1 MSSRRNV
8 LKQLAAIGALAGL
21 GNLLGKASA
30 ASNNAGEDTATSG
43 EPFHMPDEA
52 ASQTRVW
59 VAFAASEAIW
69 GSDYPAVQ
77 ATIGRLV
84 QAMVPYTQVNVLCR
98 AAEQALARQLCGEQN
113 TRFVVAELDDI
124 WLRDTGGVFV
134 QNGEGELG
142 LVDFNFNGWGDK
154 QEHEQDAG
162 VAELVSKQADA
173 RYLQSKLTGEGG
185 GIEVDGKGTAI
196 LTESCWLNSNRN
208 PGVSKAQLEAE
219 LKANLGLR
227 KIIWL
232 PGIKGKDITDAHVD
246 FYARFV
252 RPGVVLVNLDNDP
265 QSHDYE
271 VTRRHLAILK
281 QATDADGNKLELH
294 VLPPP
299 PPSLAT
305 RLPIVTATSCWPA
318 FTPAAASCRSILTRS
333 PPVAVAFTASPCTSR
348 PDPHLP
354 TDNPGCCHAPGYIA
368 MPIRPQTHS
377 HKSWPDMPYYLSP
390 RSHS

>member
-21 GNLLGKASA
+21 GNLPGKVSA
-30 ASNNAGEDTATSG
+30 ASNNAGEDTSTSG

-59 VAFAASEAIW
+59 VAFAASADIW
-69 GSDYPAVQ
+69 GRDYQEVQ

-98 AAEQALARQLCGEQN
+98 ATEQALARQLCGEQN

-134 QNGEGELG
+134 QNGEGALG

-162 VAELVSKQADA
+162 VAELVSQQASA
-173 RYLQSKLTGEGG
+173 RYLRSKLTGEGG
-185 GIEVDGKGTAI
+185 GIEVDGNGTAI
-196 LTESCWLNSNRN
+196 LTESCWLNNNRN

-252 RPGVVLVNLDNDP
+252 RPGVVVVNLDNDP
-265 QSHDYE
+265 HSHDYE

-299 PPSLAT
+299 LDGRDNRFSRSRDFAAGYINYLPINGAVIAPEFGDKAADSYCHELLT
-305 RLPIVTATSCWPA
+305 RLYPGREIVQ
-318 FTPAAASCRSILTRS
+318 INID
-333 PPVAVAFTASPCTSR
+333 PVAAGGGGIHCITLHQPA
-348 PDPHLP
+348 
-354 TDNPGCCHAPGYIA
+354 
-368 MPIRPQTHS
+368 
-377 HKSWPDMPYYLSP
+377 
-390 RSHS
+390 

>member
-1 MSSRRNV
+1 MPSRRNV
-8 LKQLAAIGALAGL
+8 LKQLAAIGVLAGL
-21 GNLLGKASA
+21 GNLPGKVHA
-30 ASNNAGEDTATSG
+30 ASSNADEEAATGER
-43 EPFHMPDEA
+43 FHMPDEA
-52 ASQTRVW
+52 APQTQVW
-59 VAFAASEAIW
+59 VAFAASSAIW
-69 GSDYPAVQ
+69 GRDYKEVQ

-84 QAMVPYTQVNVLCR
+84 QAMAPYTQVNVLCR
-98 AAEQALARQLCGEQN
+98 EAEQALARQLCGEQN

-134 QNGEGELG
+134 QNGKGDLG

-162 VAELVSKQADA
+162 VAELISQQAKV

-185 GIEVDGKGTAI
+185 GIEVDGNGTAI

-252 RPGVVLVNLDNDP
+252 RPGVVVVNLDNDP
-265 QSHDYE
+265 QSYDYE

-281 QATDADGNKLELH
+281 QTTDADGNQLELH

-299 PPSLAT
+299 LDGRDNSFSRSRDFAAGYINY
-305 RLPIVTATSCWPA
+305 LPINGAVIAPE
-318 FTPAAASCRSILTRS
+318 FGDKAADSYCHELLARLYPGRDIVQINID
-333 PPVAVAFTASPCTSR
+333 PVAAGGGGIHCITLHQPA
-348 PDPHLP
+348 
-354 TDNPGCCHAPGYIA
+354 
-368 MPIRPQTHS
+368 
-377 HKSWPDMPYYLSP
+377 
-390 RSHS
+390 

>member
-1 MSSRRNV
+1 MSSRRHV
-8 LKQLAAIGALAGL
+8 LKQLAALGALVGL
-21 GNLLGKASA
+21 GTLPRAKAA
-30 ASNNAGEDTATSG
+30 ATVASPADTR
-43 EPFHMPDEA
+43 FYMPEE
-52 ASQTRVW
+52 STFQTRVW

-98 AAEQALARQLCGEQN
+98 EAEQALARQLCGEQN
-113 TRFVVAELDDI
+113 TRFIVAELDDI

-134 QNGEGELG
+134 QNEEGELG

-162 VAELVSKQADA
+162 VAELVSQQAKV

-185 GIEVDGKGTAI
+185 GIEVDGNGTAI

-252 RPGVVLVNLDNDP
+252 RPGVVVVNLDNDP
-265 QSHDYE
+265 ESHDYE
-271 VTRRHLAILK
+271 VTRQHLAILR

-299 PPSLAT
+299 LDGRDNRFSRSRDFAAGYINYLPINGAVIAPEFGDKAADSYCHELLT
-305 RLPIVTATSCWPA
+305 RLYPGRDIVQ
-318 FTPAAASCRSILTRS
+318 INID
-333 PPVAVAFTASPCTSR
+333 PVAAGGGGIHCITLHQPA
-348 PDPHLP
+348 
-354 TDNPGCCHAPGYIA
+354 
-368 MPIRPQTHS
+368 
-377 HKSWPDMPYYLSP
+377 
-390 RSHS
+390 

>member
-21 GNLLGKASA
+21 GNLPGKVNA

-59 VAFAASEAIW
+59 VAFAASAAIW
-69 GSDYPAVQ
+69 GRDYQEVQ

-113 TRFVVAELDDI
+113 TRFVIAELDDI

-134 QNGEGELG
+134 QNGEGALG

-162 VAELVSKQADA
+162 VAELISQQASA
-173 RYLQSKLTGEGG
+173 RYLRSKLTGEGG

-196 LTESCWLNSNRN
+196 LTESCWLNNNRN
-208 PGVSKAQLEAE
+208 RGVSKAQLEAE

-232 PGIKGKDITDAHVD
+232 PGIKGRDITDAHVD

-252 RPGVVLVNLDNDP
+252 RPGVVVVNLDNDP
-265 QSHDYE
+265 HSHDYE

-299 PPSLAT
+299 LDGRDNRFSRSRDFAAGYINYLSINGAVIAPEFGDKAADRYCHELLA
-305 RLPIVTATSCWPA
+305 RLYPGRDIVQ
-318 FTPAAASCRSILTRS
+318 INID
-333 PPVAVAFTASPCTSR
+333 PVAAGGGGIHCITLHQPA
-348 PDPHLP
+348 
-354 TDNPGCCHAPGYIA
+354 
-368 MPIRPQTHS
+368 
-377 HKSWPDMPYYLSP
+377 
-390 RSHS
+390 

>member
-21 GNLLGKASA
+21 GNLPGKVNA

-52 ASQTRVW
+52 APQTRVW
-59 VAFAASEAIW
+59 VAFAASADIW
-69 GSDYPAVQ
+69 GRDYQEVQ

-98 AAEQALARQLCGEQN
+98 ATEQALARQLCGEQN

-134 QNGEGELG
+134 QDEQGELG

-154 QEHEQDAG
+154 QEHEQDAE
-162 VAELVSKQADA
+162 VAELISQQASA
-173 RYLQSKLTGEGG
+173 RYLRSKLTGEGG

-265 QSHDYE
+265 QSYDYE
-271 VTRRHLAILK
+271 VTRQHLAILK

-294 VLPPP
+294 MLPPP
-299 PPSLAT
+299 LDGRDNRFSRSRDFAAGYINY
-305 RLPIVTATSCWPA
+305 LPINGAVIAPE
-318 FTPAAASCRSILTRS
+318 FGDKAADSYCHELLARLYPGRDIVQINID
-333 PPVAVAFTASPCTSR
+333 PVAAGGGGIHCITLHQPA
-348 PDPHLP
+348 
-354 TDNPGCCHAPGYIA
+354 
-368 MPIRPQTHS
+368 
-377 HKSWPDMPYYLSP
+377 
-390 RSHS
+390 

>member
-1 MSSRRNV
+1 MPSRRNV

-21 GNLLGKASA
+21 GNLPGNAFAADGANPEESALASA
-30 ASNNAGEDTATSG
+30 NT
-43 EPFHMPDEA
+43 PFHMPEE
-52 ASQTRVW
+52 STFQTRVW
-59 VAFAASEAIW
+59 VAFAASPAIW
-69 GSDYPAVQ
+69 GRDYKEVQ

-84 QAMVPYTQVNVLCR
+84 QAMAPYTQVNVLCR
-98 AAEQALARQLCGEQN
+98 EAEQALARQLCGEQN

-162 VAELVSKQADA
+162 IAELVSKQADA
-173 RYLQSKLTGEGG
+173 HYLQSKLTGEGG
-185 GIEVDGKGTAI
+185 GIEVDGNGTAI
-196 LTESCWLNSNRN
+196 MTESCWLNSNRN

-252 RPGVVLVNLDNDP
+252 RPGVVVVNLDNDP
-265 QSHDYE
+265 ESHDYQ
-271 VTRRHLAILK
+271 VTRQHMAILK

-299 PPSLAT
+299 LDGRDNRFSRSRDFAAGYINYLPINGAVIAPEFGDKAADSYCHELLT
-305 RLPIVTATSCWPA
+305 RLYPGREIVQ
-318 FTPAAASCRSILTRS
+318 INID
-333 PPVAVAFTASPCTSR
+333 PVAAGGGGIHCITLHQPA
-348 PDPHLP
+348 
-354 TDNPGCCHAPGYIA
+354 
-368 MPIRPQTHS
+368 
-377 HKSWPDMPYYLSP
+377 
-390 RSHS
+390 

>member
-21 GNLLGKASA
+21 GNLPGKVNA

-52 ASQTRVW
+52 APQTRVW
-59 VAFAASEAIW
+59 VAFAASADIW
-69 GSDYPAVQ
+69 GRDYQEVQ

-98 AAEQALARQLCGEQN
+98 ATEQALARQLCGEQN

-134 QNGEGELG
+134 QNGEGALG

-154 QEHEQDAG
+154 QEHEQDAD
-162 VAELVSKQADA
+162 VAELISQQASA
-173 RYLQSKLTGEGG
+173 RYLRSKLTGEGG
-185 GIEVDGKGTAI
+185 GIEVDGNGTAI
-196 LTESCWLNSNRN
+196 LTESCWLNNNRN

-232 PGIKGKDITDAHVD
+232 PGIKGRDITDAHVD

-252 RPGVVLVNLDNDP
+252 RPGVVVVNLDNDP

-299 PPSLAT
+299 LDGRDNRFSRSRDFAAGYINY
-305 RLPIVTATSCWPA
+305 LPINGAVIAPE
-318 FTPAAASCRSILTRS
+318 FGDKAADRHCHELLARLYPGRDIVQINID
-333 PPVAVAFTASPCTSR
+333 PVAAGGGGIHCITLHQPAYTP
-348 PDPHLP
+348 LP
-354 TDNPGCCHAPGYIA
+354 
-368 MPIRPQTHS
+368 
-377 HKSWPDMPYYLSP
+377 
-390 RSHS
+390 

>member
-21 GNLLGKASA
+21 GDLPGNAFAAGGANPKESALASA
-30 ASNNAGEDTATSG
+30 NM
-43 EPFHMPDEA
+43 PFHMPEE
-52 ASQTRVW
+52 STFQTRVW
-59 VAFAASEAIW
+59 VAFAASAAIW
-69 GSDYPAVQ
+69 GRDYKEVQ

-98 AAEQALARQLCGEQN
+98 EAEQALARQLCGEQN
-113 TRFVVAELDDI
+113 TRFIVAELDDI

-173 RYLQSKLTGEGG
+173 HYQQSKLTGEGG
-185 GIEVDGKGTAI
+185 GIEVDGNGTAI

-252 RPGVVLVNLDNDP
+252 RPGVVVVNLDNDP
-265 QSHDYE
+265 ESHDYE
-271 VTRRHLAILK
+271 VTRQHMAILK

-299 PPSLAT
+299 LDGRDNRFSRSRDFAAGYINYLPINGAVIAPEFGDKAADSYCHELLT
-305 RLPIVTATSCWPA
+305 RLYPGRDIVQ
-318 FTPAAASCRSILTRS
+318 INID
-333 PPVAVAFTASPCTSR
+333 PVAAGGGGIHCITLHQPA
-348 PDPHLP
+348 
-354 TDNPGCCHAPGYIA
+354 
-368 MPIRPQTHS
+368 
-377 HKSWPDMPYYLSP
+377 
-390 RSHS
+390 

>member
-21 GNLLGKASA
+21 GNLPGKVCA

-52 ASQTRVW
+52 APQTRVW
-59 VAFAASEAIW
+59 VAFAASADIW
-69 GSDYPAVQ
+69 GLDYQEVQ

-113 TRFVVAELDDI
+113 TRFVIAELDDI

-134 QNGEGELG
+134 QNGEGALG
-142 LVDFNFNGWGDK
+142 LVDFNFNGWGGK

-162 VAELVSKQADA
+162 VAELISQQAKIH
-173 RYLQSKLTGEGG
+173 YLQSKLTGEGG
-185 GIEVDGKGTAI
+185 GIEVDGNGTAI
-196 LTESCWLNSNRN
+196 LTESCWLNNNRN

-252 RPGVVLVNLDNDP
+252 RPGVVVVNLDNDP
-265 QSHDYE
+265 HSHDYE
-271 VTRRHLAILK
+271 VTRWHLAILK

-299 PPSLAT
+299 LDGRDNRFSRSRDFAAGYINYLPINGAIIAPEFGDKAADSYCHELLT
-305 RLPIVTATSCWPA
+305 RLYPGREIVQ
-318 FTPAAASCRSILTRS
+318 INID
-333 PPVAVAFTASPCTSR
+333 PVAAGGGGIHCITLHQPA
-348 PDPHLP
+348 
-354 TDNPGCCHAPGYIA
+354 
-368 MPIRPQTHS
+368 
-377 HKSWPDMPYYLSP
+377 
-390 RSHS
+390 

>member
-21 GNLLGKASA
+21 GNLPGKVNA

-52 ASQTRVW
+52 APQTRVW
-59 VAFAASEAIW
+59 VAFAASADIW
-69 GSDYPAVQ
+69 GRDYQEVQ

-98 AAEQALARQLCGEQN
+98 ATEQALARQLCGEQN

-134 QNGEGELG
+134 QNGEGALG

-154 QEHEQDAG
+154 QEHEQDAE
-162 VAELVSKQADA
+162 VAELISQQACA
-173 RYLQSKLTGEGG
+173 RYLRSKLTGEGG

-196 LTESCWLNSNRN
+196 MTESCWLNSNRN

-232 PGIKGKDITDAHVD
+232 PGIKGRDITDAHVD

-252 RPGVVLVNLDNDP
+252 RPGVVVVNLDNDP
-265 QSHDYE
+265 HSHDYE

-299 PPSLAT
+299 LDGRDNRFSRSRDFAAGYINYLPINGAVIAPEFGDKAADSYCHELLT
-305 RLPIVTATSCWPA
+305 RLYPGREIVQ
-318 FTPAAASCRSILTRS
+318 INID
-333 PPVAVAFTASPCTSR
+333 PVAAGGGGIHCITLHQPA
-348 PDPHLP
+348 
-354 TDNPGCCHAPGYIA
+354 
-368 MPIRPQTHS
+368 
-377 HKSWPDMPYYLSP
+377 
-390 RSHS
+390 

>member
-1 MSSRRNV
+1 MPSRRNV

-21 GNLLGKASA
+21 GNLPGNAFAADGDNPEERALASA
-30 ASNNAGEDTATSG
+30 NT
-43 EPFHMPDEA
+43 PFHMPEE
-52 ASQTRVW
+52 STFQTRVW
-59 VAFAASEAIW
+59 VAFAASPAIW
-69 GSDYPAVQ
+69 GRDYKEVQ

-98 AAEQALARQLCGEQN
+98 EAEQVLARQLCGEQN
-113 TRFVVAELDDI
+113 TRFIVAELDDI

-173 RYLQSKLTGEGG
+173 HYLQSKLTGEGG
-185 GIEVDGKGTAI
+185 GLEVDGNGTAI

-252 RPGVVLVNLDNDP
+252 RPGVVVVNLDNDP
-265 QSHDYE
+265 ESHDYE
-271 VTRRHLAILK
+271 VTRQHMAILK

-299 PPSLAT
+299 LDGRENRFSRSRDFAAGYINYLPINGAVIAPEFGDKAADSYCHELLT
-305 RLPIVTATSCWPA
+305 RLYPGRDIVQ
-318 FTPAAASCRSILTRS
+318 INIE
-333 PPVAVAFTASPCTSR
+333 PVAAGGGGIHCITLHQPA
-348 PDPHLP
+348 
-354 TDNPGCCHAPGYIA
+354 
-368 MPIRPQTHS
+368 
-377 HKSWPDMPYYLSP
+377 
-390 RSHS
+390 

>member
-21 GNLLGKASA
+21 GNLPGKVNA

-59 VAFAASEAIW
+59 VAFAASADIW
-69 GSDYPAVQ
+69 GRDYQEVQ

-98 AAEQALARQLCGEQN
+98 ATEQALARQLCGEQN

-134 QNGEGELG
+134 QNGEGALG

-154 QEHEQDAG
+154 QEHEQDAE
-162 VAELVSKQADA
+162 VAELISQQASA
-173 RYLQSKLTGEGG
+173 RYLRSKLTGEGG

-196 LTESCWLNSNRN
+196 MTESCWLNSNRN

-232 PGIKGKDITDAHVD
+232 PGIKGRDITDAHVD

-265 QSHDYE
+265 HSHDYE
-271 VTRRHLAILK
+271 VTRRHLAILR

-299 PPSLAT
+299 LDGRDNRFSRSRDFAAGYINY
-305 RLPIVTATSCWPA
+305 LPINGAVIAPE
-318 FTPAAASCRSILTRS
+318 FGDKAADSYCHELLARLYPGRDIVQINID
-333 PPVAVAFTASPCTSR
+333 PVAAGGGGIHCITLHQPA
-348 PDPHLP
+348 
-354 TDNPGCCHAPGYIA
+354 
-368 MPIRPQTHS
+368 
-377 HKSWPDMPYYLSP
+377 
-390 RSHS
+390 

>member
-1 MSSRRNV
+1 MPSRRNV

-21 GNLLGKASA
+21 GNLPGKAFAADGANPEESA
-30 ASNNAGEDTATSG
+30 LASANT
-43 EPFHMPDEA
+43 PFHMPEE
-52 ASQTRVW
+52 STFQTRVW
-59 VAFAASEAIW
+59 VAFAASSAIW
-69 GSDYPAVQ
+69 GRDYKEVQ

-98 AAEQALARQLCGEQN
+98 EAEQALARQLCGEQN
-113 TRFVVAELDDI
+113 TRFIVAELDDI

-185 GIEVDGKGTAI
+185 GIEVDGNGTAI
-196 LTESCWLNSNRN
+196 MTESCWLNSNRN

-252 RPGVVLVNLDNDP
+252 RPGVVVVNLDNDP
-265 QSHDYE
+265 ESHDYE
-271 VTRRHLAILK
+271 VTRQHMAILK

-299 PPSLAT
+299 LDGRDNRFSRSRDFAAGYINYLPINGAVIAPEFGDKAADSYCHELLT
-305 RLPIVTATSCWPA
+305 RLYPGREIVQ
-318 FTPAAASCRSILTRS
+318 INID
-333 PPVAVAFTASPCTSR
+333 PVAAGGGGIHCITLHQPA
-348 PDPHLP
+348 
-354 TDNPGCCHAPGYIA
+354 
-368 MPIRPQTHS
+368 
-377 HKSWPDMPYYLSP
+377 
-390 RSHS
+390 

>member
-1 MSSRRNV
+1 MPSRRNV

-21 GNLLGKASA
+21 GNLPGKAFAADGDNPEESA
-30 ASNNAGEDTATSG
+30 LASANT
-43 EPFHMPDEA
+43 PFHMPEE
-52 ASQTRVW
+52 STFQTRVW
-59 VAFAASEAIW
+59 VAFAASPTIW
-69 GSDYPAVQ
+69 GRDYKEVQ

-98 AAEQALARQLCGEQN
+98 EAEQAQARQLCGEQN
-113 TRFVVAELDDI
+113 TRFIVAELDDI

-162 VAELVSKQADA
+162 VAELVSKRADA
-173 RYLQSKLTGEGG
+173 HYLQSKLTGEGG
-185 GIEVDGKGTAI
+185 GIEVDGNGTAI
-196 LTESCWLNSNRN
+196 MTESCWLNSNRN

-252 RPGVVLVNLDNDP
+252 RPGVVVVNLDNDP
-265 QSHDYE
+265 ESHDYE
-271 VTRRHLAILK
+271 VTRQHMAILK

-299 PPSLAT
+299 LDGRDNRFSRSRDFAAGYINYLPINGAVIAPEFGDKAADSYCHELLT
-305 RLPIVTATSCWPA
+305 RLYPGREIVQ
-318 FTPAAASCRSILTRS
+318 INID
-333 PPVAVAFTASPCTSR
+333 PVAAGGGGIHCITLHQPA
-348 PDPHLP
+348 
-354 TDNPGCCHAPGYIA
+354 
-368 MPIRPQTHS
+368 
-377 HKSWPDMPYYLSP
+377 
-390 RSHS
+390 

>member
-1 MSSRRNV
+1 MPSRRNV

-21 GNLLGKASA
+21 GDLPGNAFAADGANPEESALASA
-30 ASNNAGEDTATSG
+30 NM
-43 EPFHMPDEA
+43 PFHMPEE
-52 ASQTRVW
+52 STFQTRVW
-59 VAFAASEAIW
+59 VAFAASPAIW
-69 GSDYPAVQ
+69 GRDYKEVQ

-98 AAEQALARQLCGEQN
+98 EAEQALARKLCGEQN
-113 TRFVVAELDDI
+113 TRFIVAELDDI

-185 GIEVDGKGTAI
+185 GIEVDGNGTAI

-252 RPGVVLVNLDNDP
+252 RPGVVVVNLDNDP
-265 QSHDYE
+265 ESHDYQ
-271 VTRRHLAILK
+271 VTRQHLAILR

-299 PPSLAT
+299 LDGRDNRFSRSRDFAAGYINYLPINGAVIAPEFGDKAADSYCHELLT
-305 RLPIVTATSCWPA
+305 RLYPGREIVQ
-318 FTPAAASCRSILTRS
+318 INID
-333 PPVAVAFTASPCTSR
+333 PVAAGGGGIHCITLHQPA
-348 PDPHLP
+348 
-354 TDNPGCCHAPGYIA
+354 
-368 MPIRPQTHS
+368 
-377 HKSWPDMPYYLSP
+377 
-390 RSHS
+390 